1 MAQLE
6 QAGQKRVAPGRK
18 RQGGAISRLWRKVRR
33 PIADSAAFKNAIAS
47 TLYLALRGIR
57 RTNAMLPGSDDL
69 EAFLRANPR
78 TIYALWHGQHLLAP
92 AYNPPWHRV
101 VAMFSRSADAE
112 LNALVAHRFGLETV
126 RGSGGREADRA
137 RTAEKGGAPA
147 LIALK
152 RALDQGKSVCMIADV
167 PHGAPRQ
174 AGLGVV
180 TLARISG
187 RPVVPM
193 AIATTRRKVLE
204 RTWDKTT
211 INLPFGRCGLAIGAP
226 VTVPAGADDAELER
240 CRVALTESL
249 NEATARA
256 YELVDGKA

>member
-1 MAQLE
+1 MAQL
-6 QAGQKRVAPGRK
+6 QQTGQRRVAPGRK
-18 RQGGAISRLWRKVRR
+18 RQSSAISRLWRRVRR
-33 PIADSAAFKNAIAS
+33 PIVESAAFKNALAWV
-47 TLYLALRGIR
+47 LYVSILGIK
-57 RTNAMLPGSDDL
+57 RTNRVATGSDDL

-92 AYNPPWHRV
+92 AYNPRWHRV

-126 RGSGGREADRA
+126 RGSGGRVADRA
-137 RTAEKGGAPA
+137 RAAEKGGAPA

-152 RALDQGKSVCMIADV
+152 RALDQGRSVCMIADV
-167 PHGAPRQ
+167 PHGEARQ

-193 AIATTRRKVLE
+193 ALATTRRKVLE
-204 RTWDKTT
+204 RTWDRTT
-211 INLPFGRCGLAIGAP
+211 INLPFGRYGLAIGAP
-226 VTVPAGADDAELER
+226 VAVPADADDAELER
-240 CRVALTESL
+240 CRVALTDSL

-256 YELVDGKA
+256 YEMVDGKA